1 MWIALSNGWLSIVSH
16 REQSEM
22 LLVRA
27 RKHAHTRCYF
37 PKAEIYTF
45 ADADYPFRADIM
57 RTEVGEMISNYATEI
72 QYDNFK
78 DSVDEY
84 DLANS
89 LGNVWHVMYEY
100 GIPYR
105 RNISSD
111 KLLDGELQ
119 KHEKN

>member
-1 MWIALSNGWLSIVSH
+1 MWIVLSNGWLSIVSH
-16 REQSEM
+16 REYSEM

-27 RKHAHTRCYF
+27 RKHAHIQYYF
-37 PKAEIYTF
+37 PRAEIYTF
-45 ADADYPFRADIM
+45 EDADYPFRADIM
-57 RTEVGEMISNYATEI
+57 RIEVGEMIANYATDI

-89 LGNVWHVMYEY
+89 LVNVWHVMYDY
-100 GIPYR
+100 GMPYR
-105 RNISSD
+105 PNISSG
-111 KLLDGELQ
+111 KLDRESQ